1 MEVVSFAAVA
11 GIASYLVANRAGK
24 KTKTNP
30 LNPKFGYAIR
40 SLFPTDFNA
49 PMVEQPDASLLCTT
63 HLNHGSYGVAP
74 FEVSRAQRKHSEM
87 VERWPDDF
95 FRRKALPLYTKAANT
110 AAAFIGAP
118 EGSVVFVENATTGV
132 NAVLSSLQLTKND
145 AILINSHT
153 YNACKNAARHI
164 CERFGATLLM
174 QDITLPLPETDDGIV
189 ADFEAFLDANAA
201 SKSSPQIK
209 FALIDHITSPTA
221 IVMPIERLS
230 AACRKRGILVMIDG
244 AHAPGMLDLQITR
257 DCPSCDWYTGNLH
270 KWVFTPKGVAVLYTR
285 TDKQDMTSAAVI
297 SHFYKKSYIER
308 FYMIGTNDQSR
319 LLSTADALKFVDDRL
334 GGMVAMREYNTALIN
349 LGADILCQAWKVKRM
364 YPREQSCPFLAVVES
379 PLDWKRWVRTPEGNS
394 LPLDVSDA
402 DAEAS
407 LARDE
412 GFNERVA
419 CAILFGYGIQ
429 TVFFTWK
436 IGGVMKMW
444 NRTSAQVYNVREDY
458 EHLARSVIS
467 LGRETKSLKE

>member
-1 MEVVSFAAVA
+1 MEPLIFLVSA
-11 GIASYLVANRAGK
+11 GIASYVVLDRAK
-24 KTKTNP
+24 KPQKKNE
-30 LNPKFGYAIR
+30 LNPKFGYPIR
-40 SLFPTDFNA
+40 SLFPTNFKA
-49 PMVEQPDASLLCTT
+49 PMVEQSDSSLVCTT

-74 FEVSRAQRKHSEM
+74 FDVSKAQRKHSEM

-95 FRRKALPLYTKAANT
+95 FRRKALPLYTKTANIAAS
-110 AAAFIGAP
+110 FIGAP

-145 AILINSHT
+145 AILVNNHT
-153 YNACKNAARHI
+153 YNACKNTARHI
-164 CERFGATLLM
+164 CERFGATLIV

-189 ADFEAFLDANAA
+189 ADFEAYLDANAA
-201 SKSSPQIK
+201 LTNAPQIK

-221 IVMPIERLS
+221 IVMPVERLS

-244 AHAPGMLDLQITR
+244 AHAPGMLDLKISI

-270 KWVFTPKGVAVLYTR
+270 KWVYTPKGVAVLYTR
-285 TDKQDMTSAAVI
+285 KDKQDMTSAAVI

-319 LLSTADALKFVDDRL
+319 LLATPDALKFIDDRL
-334 GGMVAMREYNTALIN
+334 GGLAAMREYNTNLIN
-349 LGADILCQAWKVKRM
+349 LGVEILCQAWNVQRM
-364 YPREQSCPFLAVVES
+364 YPKEKSCPFLAVVEC
-379 PLDWKRWVRTPEGNS
+379 PLDWKRWVRTLEGNE
-394 LPLDVSDA
+394 LPLDVSDIE
-402 DAEAS
+402 AEVA
-407 LARDE
+407 LAQDE

-419 CAILFGYGIQ
+419 CAILFSFGIQ

-436 IGGVMKMW
+436 VGGKMKMW

-458 EHLARSVIS
+458 EHLARAVIT
-467 LGRETKSLKE
+467 LGKQTKSLKE